1 MTKIADFPLKLHK
14 TIFTKMNFEAISDFT
29 HSENSL
35 IELMPINKL
44 SVNDSPEDPRIL
56 LVQMN
61 TVVNPDKAKQS
72 PYFIE
77 LICLAVF
84 EYPESMNADEA
95 RRAVTITG
103 HHVCYGAI
111 RECVSWMTG
120 RLPYGSVNLGLS
132 ILNLGN

>member
-1 MTKIADFPLKLHK
+1 MTKAADFPLKLHK
-14 TIFTKMNFEAISDFT
+14 TIFTKMNFEAIPDFK